1 LLYERL
7 FRIHIFFIFHRISSD
22 DIELDYLI
30 FDSQDYQKGY
40 IQTTMKRRSR
50 RVMFVSTILILISL
64 LFVLFIQTFSDNL
77 LFYRSPSQIK
87 AGNIPDGYVFRVGG
101 VVLENSIIRYEETT
115 KIDFII
121 TDFSNDLN
129 ITYTGILPDLFRE
142 GQGVVMRGKI
152 NNDGIFVAEEVL
164 AKHDETYMP
173 PELTDSLQINESEIE
188 RTSKSIR

>member
-22 DIELDYLI
+22 DIELGYLI

-87 AGNIPDGYVFRVGG
+87 AGNIPDGYIFRVGG
-101 VVLENSIIRYEETT
+101 VVLENSIVRYEETT

-121 TDFSNDLN
+121 TDFSNDLK

>member
-1 LLYERL
+1 MLYERL

-87 AGNIPDGYVFRVGG
+87 AGNIPDGYIFRVGG
-101 VVLENSIIRYEETT
+101 VVLENSILRYEETT

-121 TDFSNDLN
+121 TDFSNDLK

>member
-1 LLYERL
+1 
-7 FRIHIFFIFHRISSD
+7 
-22 DIELDYLI
+22 
-30 FDSQDYQKGY
+30 
-40 IQTTMKRRSR
+40 
-50 RVMFVSTILILISL
+50 MFVSTILILISL

-87 AGNIPDGYVFRVGG
+87 AGNIPDGYIFRVGG
-101 VVLENSIIRYEETT
+101 VVLENSILRYEETT

-121 TDFSNDLN
+121 TDFSNDLK